1 MRPIQRDAIP
11 REKAFMHNLP
21 YKRQNPWLQSRAMN
35 KFARFAALL
44 VASATLA
51 GAAFA
56 QNPVY
61 RVRDLVVDKVAPNAA
76 DAALQ
81 GRTEARL
88 VGAQRLIERLT
99 LPEDRARS
107 PLEASQVAQLYR
119 GYQTQSEM
127 KSSSVAGGIRAT
139 GLVTWTFEEERV
151 RAYLDQR
158 GVPYVDNQA
167 ALALIV
173 PVAASNV
180 SAGDWGAQWTNRSAS
195 AVSGKI
201 DETSLAPYVGSV
213 QTWTQ
218 RPSTTDIQDEL
229 TRTRAEHGVLAEAYM
244 QGSAYYVRLTDMRT
258 TVPNPMIGVVGP
270 FSNLSSAQT
279 GAAAELER
287 AWKASSIVRS
297 TGATSVSLVAQF
309 QDIQQWTKIRKSLE
323 NSRLVHDL
331 NVESITIAGAD
342 ITFSY
347 GGRPEQLA
355 SDLRSRGVDLR
366 NAPGGG
372 WVLLVSGAP

>member
-1 MRPIQRDAIP
+1 
-11 REKAFMHNLP
+11 MHNLP
-21 YKRQNPWLQSRAMN
+21 YKRQNPWLQSGPMN
-35 KFARFAALL
+35 KIARFAALI

-61 RVRDLVVDKVAPNAA
+61 RVKDLTVDSVAPSAA
-76 DAALQ
+76 DASLQ
-81 GRTEARL
+81 GRNAARL

-99 LPEDRARS
+99 LPEDRASART
-107 PLEASQVAQLYR
+107 PLEASAVAQLYR
-119 GYQTQSEM
+119 SYQTQGEM

-139 GLVTWTFEEERV
+139 GLVTWTFEEDRV

-158 GVPYVDNQA
+158 GVAYVDNQA
-167 ALALIV
+167 ASSLIV

-180 SAGDWGAQWTNRSAS
+180 NAADWGAQWVVRSAS
-195 AVSGKI
+195 GATGKS
-201 DETSLAPYVGSV
+201 DETSLAPYVGSI
-213 QTWTQ
+213 QSWTQ
-218 RPSTTDIQDEL
+218 RPDPSAIQDEL
-229 TRTRAEHGVLAEAYM
+229 SRTRTDHGVIAEAYM
-244 QGSAYYVRLTDMRT
+244 QGPQYYVRLTDMRAS
-258 TVPNPMIGVVGP
+258 VPNPTIGVVGP
-270 FSNLSSAQT
+270 FISLSSAQA
-279 GAAAELER
+279 GAANELER
-287 AWKASSIVRS
+287 AWKMSSVVRS
-297 TGATSVSLVAQF
+297 TGATSVALTAQF
-309 QDIQQWTKIRKSLE
+309 QDIQQWTKIRKGLE
-323 NSRLVHDL
+323 GSRLVHDL

-372 WVLLVSGAP
+372 WVLLASGQ

>member
-1 MRPIQRDAIP
+1 
-11 REKAFMHNLP
+11 MHNLP
-21 YKRQNPWLQSRAMN
+21 YNGRKPLIRMPAM
-35 KFARFAALL
+35 KKIARFVALL

-51 GAAFA
+51 GTAFA

-61 RVRDLVVDKVAPNAA
+61 RVKDLVVDAVAPNAA
-76 DAALQ
+76 DAGLQ
-81 GRTEARL
+81 GRTAARL

-99 LPEDRARS
+99 LPEDRARA

-119 GYQTQSEM
+119 NYQTQGDQ
-127 KSSSVAGGIRAT
+127 KSSPVAGGIRAT

-158 GVPYVDNQA
+158 GVAYVDNQA
-167 ALALIV
+167 ASSLIV

-180 SAGDWGAQWTNRSAS
+180 NAADWGSQWVNRSAS
-195 AVSGKI
+195 AVSGKS
-201 DETSLAPYVGSV
+201 DETALAPYVGSI

-218 RPSTTDIQDEL
+218 RPSSDDIQAEL
-229 TRTRAEHGVLAEAYM
+229 SRTRTDHGVIAEAYM
-244 QGSAYYVRLTDMRT
+244 QGPQYYVRLTDMRT
-258 TVPNPMIGVVGP
+258 TVPNPTIGVVGP
-270 FSNLSSAQT
+270 FVSLSSAQS
-279 GAAAELER
+279 GAVSELER
-287 AWKASSIVRS
+287 AWKASSVVRS
-297 TGATSVSLVAQF
+297 TGATSVSLIAQF
-309 QDIQQWTKIRKSLE
+309 QDIQQWTKIRKGLE

-331 NVESITIAGAD
+331 NVESITVAGAD

-347 GGRPEQLA
+347 TGRPEQLA

-366 NAPGGG
+366 NGVGGG